1 MAFLVQLV
9 DDVVVNRFEINN
21 DKLTIGRHPSNDI
34 HIDEDAI
41 SGYHAVASGSTN
53 PHFKDYKEYFIEDLN
68 STNGTFVND
77 EKVIGK
83 VRLHHNDLLRM
94 AWNKFKFIDELEG
107 ELEKTVHMIKDV

>member
-9 DDVVVNRFEINN
+9 DDVVVNRFKIKSS
-21 DKLTIGRHPSNDI
+21 KLTIGRHSSNDI

-41 SGYHAVASGSTN
+41 SGYHAVAYSNTN
-53 PHFKDYKEYFIEDLN
+53 PHFKDYKEYFVEDLD

-77 EKVIGK
+77 VKVNGK
-83 VRLHHNDLLRM
+83 IRLHHNDLLRM

-107 ELEKTVHMIKDV
+107 ELEKTVHMIKDI